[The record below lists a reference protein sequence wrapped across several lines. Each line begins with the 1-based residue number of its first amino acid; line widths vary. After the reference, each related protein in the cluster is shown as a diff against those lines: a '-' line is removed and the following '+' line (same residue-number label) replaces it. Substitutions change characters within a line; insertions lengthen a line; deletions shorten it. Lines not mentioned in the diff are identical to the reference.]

1 MKVEHVRRGEPVV
14 VGEVAITPIVR
25 VMASAEPPGDALIC
39 FGQKEPLGVLILTPE
54 GERACRVSGERV
66 GVDEL
71 LSELRE

>member
-1 MKVEHVRRGEPVV
+1 MRVEHVRRGEPVV

-25 VMASAEPPGDALIC
+25 VLASAEPLGDALIC

-54 GERACRVSGERV
+54 GERAFRVSGERV